1 MAMLRKVKPKSQSV
15 FESWATE
22 YEMTNHKNFNIQGL
36 DGIRFGVENLEEA
49 LRFADDWG
57 LTQVQSIQPDTYLFV
72 TTDYSQIEVFQ
83 ADLDDPNRTPIG
95 NPSGMCEMIW
105 GVADQASLDAI
116 ADELA
121 RDRDVHIDAD
131 GTVHSHD
138 DLGIKLAFRLAQR
151 SYIPFS
157 DTLFNSPSQP
167 KRVNSRAP
175 RYEKAQP
182 YEISHLAIGVDHAGE
197 AVKFYLERLGFLV
210 SDRYAD
216 RGVFIRCAVEG
227 NHHHLFFMNGKAPGT
242 RFNHLAF
249 KVRDIHEVIFGGQ
262 HIDRQ
267 GWSTFAGPG
276 RHRVSSACFWYF
288 LTPFGGAWEYAADE
302 DIVTAEWESTDFA
315 AEAHIF
321 TEWTFG
327 LEKSDGTLR
336 GPISQSKAQALEDE
350 HSS

>member
-1 MAMLRKVKPKSQSV
+1 
-15 FESWATE
+15 
-22 YEMTNHKNFNIQGL
+22 MTTAQNFKIKGL
-36 DGIRFGVENLEEA
+36 DRIRFGVEQLDDA
-49 LRFADDWG
+49 LRFANDWG
-57 LTQVQSIQPDTYLFV
+57 LKQVESDQDNSYLFV
-72 TTDYSQIEVFQ
+72 TTDNSQVEIFQ
-83 ADLDDPNRTPIG
+83 ADTTNPDRTPIG
-95 NPSGMCEMIW
+95 NPSGMCEMVW
-105 GVADQASLDAI
+105 GVEDQASLDAI
-116 ADELA
+116 AAELST
-121 RDRDVHIDAD
+121 DREVTVDAD
-131 GTVHSHD
+131 GTLHSYD
-138 DLGIKLAFRLAQR
+138 DLGIHIAFRIAQR
-151 SYIPFS
+151 SYVPFT
-157 DTLFNSPSQP
+157 DTQFNSPSQP

-182 YEISHLAIGVDHAGE
+182 YEISHLAIGVDDAGE

-216 RGVFIRCAVEG
+216 RGVFIRCSVEG

-262 HIDRQ
+262 HIDSQ
-267 GWSTFAGPG
+267 GWTTFAGPG

-302 DIVTAEWESTDFA
+302 DIVTEDWESTDFA

-336 GPISQSKAQALEDE
+336 GPISQSKAQPLED
-350 HSS
+350 